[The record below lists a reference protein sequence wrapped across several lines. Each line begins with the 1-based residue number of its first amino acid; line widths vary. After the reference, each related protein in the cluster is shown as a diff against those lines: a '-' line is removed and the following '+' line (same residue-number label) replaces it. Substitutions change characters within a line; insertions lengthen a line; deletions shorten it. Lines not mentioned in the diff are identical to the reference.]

1 MIVKILILFYSSFY
15 YIFAFNE
22 DDKKRIHS
30 IEVYQYNSISNFH
43 ILLESGLK
51 KIIDLYSVIFNL
63 QEDMLVT
70 KKYIELL
77 YKEIILL
84 KIKEIFPDHQWI
96 SCVIIYDENNIVFE
110 VQSPILKYII
120 KRMYDDDE
128 IKILE
133 KLKTASE
140 KEKLAFKS
148 HPDHESN
155 DEIASRMLNFL
166 REIAVTYAGKNVLV
180 VSHGSIIRAFLMSIG
195 FATYDQLRPEH
206 IENTAYVKLESD
218 GVDFFIK
225 ETKGINKITV

>member
-84 KIKEIFPDHQWI
+84 KNEDMSIDKKILKLFLLIK
-96 SCVIIYDENNIVFE
+96 NNIPNKKDQEF
-110 VQSPILKYII
+110 ILKIYKKVLSI
-120 KRMYDDDE
+120 
-128 IKILE
+128 
-133 KLKTASE
+133 
-140 KEKLAFKS
+140 
-148 HPDHESN
+148 
-155 DEIASRMLNFL
+155 FL
-166 REIAVTYAGKNVLV
+166 
-180 VSHGSIIRAFLMSIG
+180 
-195 FATYDQLRPEH
+195 
-206 IENTAYVKLESD
+206 
-218 GVDFFIK
+218 
-225 ETKGINKITV
+225 